1 MKYRIK
7 SKVKEVVLERNT
19 LHGRVFDSIFL
30 LLIIA
35 SIVVVMLDSVPSI
48 HVKHKYLFHQME
60 WGFTFLFTIEYI
72 LRASLSKRPKKF
84 IFSFLGIVDLLAI
97 IPTYF
102 TLFLPGTQP
111 LLILRALRLLRIFRI
126 FRLSHFVKDIGFLSG
141 ALLKSFRKISIF
153 LMFALVIV
161 VVMAS
166 IMYIVEKPED
176 GFTSIPKCVYW
187 AITTITTVG
196 YGDMVPIT
204 TAGRIVANILMLIG
218 FAIIAV
224 PTGIITTEMAIAI
237 KMRETKQNICKQC
250 KKGNHDTNARFCN
263 NCGTKFEIE

>member
-1 MKYRIK
+1 MH
-7 SKVKEVVLERNT
+7 EVVLKRNT
-19 LHGRVFDSIFL
+19 IYGRVFDSIFL
-30 LLIIA
+30 LMIVV

-48 HVKHKYLFHQME
+48 HVKHKLLFHKFE
-60 WGFTFLFTIEYI
+60 WTFTILFTIEYI

-161 VVMAS
+161 LVMAS

-196 YGDMVPIT
+196 YGDVVPIT
-204 TAGRIVANILMLIG
+204 TAGRFIANILMLIG

-237 KMRETKQNICKQC
+237 KMRETKHDICKSC
-250 KKGNHDTNARFCN
+250 NKIGHDINANFCN
-263 NCGTKFEIE
+263 HCGTKFELEKNQT